1 MRRVGNLIS
10 SRHLYTHERSLYK
23 NWKEMFH
30 FKRAQFLIWNHLY
43 KETMVLVLFW
53 SIRWFAVSTRWSD
66 RYMKPRWNQRI
77 RFIRS
82 QWVYYVKRS
91 SHYYLRY
98 KSIRSIYKS
107 MPKKFCPIFV
117 VYIRLYKWTG
127 LLGQTIS
134 KYPWVYWI
142 HRDW

>member
-1 MRRVGNLIS
+1 MKRVGNLSS
-10 SRHLYTHERSLYK
+10 SRHLYTHEHNLYK
-23 NWKEMFH
+23 SWKEMFH
-30 FKRAQFLIWNHLY
+30 LKRAQFLIWNHLY

-82 QWVYYVKRS
+82 QWVYYVERS

-117 VYIRLYKWTG
+117 VYIYVSLGVLDTSRLVGTE
-127 LLGQTIS
+127 LD
-134 KYPWVYWI
+134 YPVS
-142 HRDW
+142 R